1 MPTPVGV
8 ARQCLTPEAAH
19 ALDEAVGVARRRGHA
34 QTTSLHAVSA
44 LLALP
49 SSALREACARAR
61 NSAYSPRLQFKA
73 LELCLS
79 VSLDRVPS
87 GQPASG
93 GGGGGGGDDPP
104 VSNSLMA
111 AIKRSQANQRR
122 QPENFHL
129 YHQLS
134 SQSSMNAVKVE
145 LQHLMLSI
153 LDDPVVSRVFGEAGF
168 RSSEIK
174 LAIVRP
180 LPHLFRYPRSRAP
193 PPLFLCNLSESS
205 VPASASGRPGFNFPF
220 SVFPGFSDGDENV
233 RRIGE
238 VMVRSKGR
246 NPLLVGVCAYEAL
259 KSFVDSLDKRKDG
272 SSLPKEI
279 SGLSVVC
286 IEDDVPKFVG
296 EGFDKGCVD
305 VRFEEV
311 GDAIRQCSGSGVVVS
326 FGDLRALICDGVRG
340 DAVSYVVDRVTR
352 LLEANKGKVWLIG
365 AAASYDTYLKF
376 SSKFLAAEKEWDLQ
390 ILPITTLRPSVPE
403 SCPRSSLMESFV
415 PFGGFFS
422 TSSDS
427 NSPVMSMSYQCVTSC
442 HLYDDKC
449 EQDNVA
455 ARKAGCASVADRY
468 QNSLPSWLQMA
479 ELGIKGTDVKGKDDS
494 SVRSPVDAELQNE
507 SDESCRHSPK
517 DQPLQNVYQ
526 AGSEVQSVVGFQSAE
541 ERQETTDNQSL
552 TLKTDSSLQET
563 RCRSVSSCTSTESRK
578 LMTSHIGVHLP
589 PIPKTNKESF
599 LSKLWEN
606 PSRVEGKG
614 DPGVAVSPKFS
625 GSNSVIDDES
635 RTSPASVTSL
645 ATGLGLGIC
654 SPHDDKELKQYA
666 HPSHCTIPTSGNL
679 FSGCA
684 CKSLPES
691 SSSSYPDTGYP
702 PQLRDFKELS
712 GALMQKIGRQVEA
725 INVIS
730 EKIALCQSRNKD
742 RSRAGSRGDMWFTF
756 LGLDKI
762 AKRRTAVALSE
773 VLPGSKKD
781 LIFVDLDAQH
791 ESGHAD
797 RSLGQQMNQYDVKYR
812 GKTVVDI
819 IAGEMRKKPWSVV
832 LLENVDKADEQ
843 VQSNLSQ
850 AYLTGKFSDSHGR
863 EVSIKNAVFV
873 ATSTFTKADRVL
885 HSGEESAKSVEERV
899 LGAKGRQMKILVE
912 DALGDGAIDN
922 HLLVSN
928 TSGSSI
934 TNQLQVNKRK
944 LTGSNG
950 NVVLRENLQV
960 VKRPNMTLNRHLDL
974 NLPAEG
980 NEVVVDA
987 DDKSAEGDVM
997 NDNSKAW
1004 LLDFMDQM
1012 DATVVFKPYDF
1023 DSLAEKIFEE
1033 IKESFRETVGPECL
1047 LEIDSKVMDQ
1057 LMHATYLSDGERTAV
1072 EWVEQTLSRD
1082 FAEVQ
1087 RRHNPTSRS
1096 VVKLVACDDFLSE
1109 EQETRPGLPSKL
1121 IID

>member
-87 GQPASG
+87 GQPA
-93 GGGGGGGDDPP
+93 DDPP

-134 SQSSMNAVKVE
+134 NQSSMNAVKVE

-205 VPASASGRPGFNFPF
+205 SPGSASSRPAFNFPF

-238 VMVRSKGR
+238 VMVRNKGR
-246 NPLLVGVCAYEAL
+246 NPLLVGVCAYDAL

-296 EGFDKGCVD
+296 EDFDRGIVD

-311 GDAIRQCSGSGVVVS
+311 GGVIRQCLGGGVVVS
-326 FGDLRALICDGVRG
+326 FGDLRTLIGDGLHG
-340 DAVSYVVDRVTR
+340 EAVSYVVDRLTR
-352 LLEANKGKVWLIG
+352 LLEENKGKVWLIG

-376 SSKFLAAEKEWDLQ
+376 SSKFPAAEKEWDLQ

-442 HLYDDKC
+442 HHLYDDKC

-455 ARKAGCASVADRY
+455 ARKAVCSASVADRY

-494 SVRSPVDAELQNE
+494 PVQSPMDAELQNE

-517 DQPLQNVYQ
+517 KLLQNVYRV
-526 AGSEVQSVVGFQSAE
+526 GSEVQSVMGFQSAE
-541 ERQETTDNQSL
+541 ERRETADNQSL
-552 TLKTDSSLQET
+552 NLKTDSSPQET
-563 RCRSVSSCTSTESRK
+563 RCRSVSSCMSTESRK
-578 LMTSHIGVHLP
+578 LMTSHLGVHP
-589 PIPKTNKESF
+589 PPVPKTNKESF

-606 PSRVEGKG
+606 PPRVEGKG
-614 DPGVAVSPKFS
+614 DLGVAASPKFS
-625 GSNSVIDDES
+625 GSNSIVDDES
-635 RTSPASVTSL
+635 RTSPASVTSVV
-645 ATGLGLGIC
+645 TGLGLGIC
-654 SPHDDKELKQYA
+654 SPRDDKELKQHM
-666 HPSHCTIPTSGNL
+666 HPSHCTIPTSGDL
-679 FSGCA
+679 LSVCT
-684 CKSLPES
+684 CKSLAES
-691 SSSSYPDTGYP
+691 PSSSYPDTTYP
-702 PQLRDFKELS
+702 LHLRDFKVLS

-730 EKIALCQSRNKD
+730 EKIPLCQSRNKN
-742 RSRAGSRGDMWFTF
+742 RSGASSRWDMWFTF

-762 AKRRTAVALSE
+762 AKRRTAFVLSE
-773 VLPGSKKD
+773 VLYGSKEN
-781 LIFVDLDAQH
+781 LIFVDLNAQH
-791 ESGHAD
+791 ESGHTD
-797 RSLGQQMNQYDVKYR
+797 RILNQQMNQDDVEYR

-819 IAGEMRKKPWSVV
+819 IAGKMRKKPLSVV
-832 LLENVDKADEQ
+832 LLENLDKADEQ
-843 VQSNLSQ
+843 VQSSLSQ
-850 AYLTGKFSDSHGR
+850 ARWTGKFFDSHGR

-873 ATSTFTKADRVL
+873 ATSTITKAGGVP

-899 LGAKGRQMKILVE
+899 LGAKGWQMKISVE
-912 DALGDGAIDN
+912 DALAGDAIDN

-934 TNQLQVNKRK
+934 TKQLPVNKRK
-944 LTGSNG
+944 IAGSNG

-960 VKRPNMTLNRHLDL
+960 VKRANKTSSRHLDL

-980 NEVVVDA
+980 NEVVDA
-987 DDKSAEGDVM
+987 DDKSTEGDAM
-997 NDNSKAW
+997 NDDNSKSW

-1023 DSLAEKIFEE
+1023 DSLAEKILEE
-1033 IKESFRETVGPECL
+1033 IKESFCKAVSPKCL
-1047 LEIDSKVMDQ
+1047 LEIDSRVMDQ
-1057 LMHATYLSDGERTAV
+1057 LMSATYLSDSERTAV
-1072 EWVEQTLSRD
+1072 DWVKQTLGRE

-1087 RRHNPTSRS
+1087 RRHKLTPHSIVR
-1096 VVKLVACDDFLSE
+1096 LVACDDFLSE
-1109 EQETRPGLPSKL
+1109 EQEARPGLPSKL
-1121 IID
+1121 IIE

>member
-19 ALDEAVGVARRRGHA
+19 ALDEAVGVARRRGHG

-44 LLALP
+44 LLSLP

-73 LELCLS
+73 LDLCLS

-87 GQPASG
+87 GQPT
-93 GGGGGGGDDPP
+93 DDPP

-134 SQSSMNAVKVE
+134 NQSSINAVKVE

-193 PPLFLCNLSESS
+193 PPLFLCNLSETSG
-205 VPASASGRPGFNFPF
+205 PGSASSRPAFNFPF

-238 VMVRSKGR
+238 VMVRTKGR
-246 NPLLVGVCAYEAL
+246 NPLLVGVCACEAL
-259 KSFVDSLDKRKDG
+259 KSFVECLDKRKDG

-279 SGLSVVC
+279 SGLTVVS
-286 IEDDVPKFVG
+286 IENDVPKFVG
-296 EGFDKGCVD
+296 EGFDKGYVD

-311 GDAIRQCSGSGVVVS
+311 GGVIRQCLGSGVVVS
-326 FGDLRALICDGVRG
+326 FGDLRALIGDG
-340 DAVSYVVDRVTR
+340 VSYVVDRLTR
-352 LLEANKGKVWLIG
+352 LLEMNKGKVWLIG
-365 AAASYDTYLKF
+365 AAASYDTY
-376 SSKFLAAEKEWDLQ
+376 SKFLSKFPAAEKDWDLQ
-390 ILPITTLRPSVPE
+390 ILPITTLQPSVAE

-415 PFGGFFS
+415 PFGGFFP
-422 TSSDS
+422 TSSDL
-427 NSPVMSMSYQCVTSC
+427 NSAVMSMSYQCVTPC

-455 ARKAGCASVADRY
+455 ARKAGCAASVADRY

-479 ELGIKGTDVKGKDDS
+479 ELGIKGTDVKGKDDGP
-494 SVRSPVDAELQNE
+494 VRSPMDAELQNE

-517 DQPLQNVYQ
+517 SQPLQNDFRV
-526 AGSEVQSVVGFQSAE
+526 GSEVQSVVGLQPAE
-541 ERQETTDNQSL
+541 ERRETTDNQSL
-552 TLKTDSSLQET
+552 NWKTG
-563 RCRSVSSCTSTESRK
+563 
-578 LMTSHIGVHLP
+578 IHLP
-589 PIPKTNKESF
+589 PVPKTNKENF

-606 PSRVEGKG
+606 PSRVEDKG
-614 DPGVAVSPKFS
+614 DSGVAASPKFS
-625 GSNSVIDDES
+625 GSNSVVDDES
-635 RTSPASVTSL
+635 RTSPASVTSV
-645 ATGLGLGIC
+645 ATSLGLGIC
-654 SPHDDKELKQYA
+654 SPPDDKELKQRV
-666 HPSHCTIPTSGNL
+666 HPSHCRIPTSGDL
-679 FSGCA
+679 FSGSTCR
-684 CKSLPES
+684 SLVES
-691 SSSSYPDTGYP
+691 SSSSYHDSCYP
-702 PQLRDFKELS
+702 LRLRDFKLLS

-730 EKIALCQSRNKD
+730 EKIPLCQSRNNN
-742 RSRAGSRGDMWFTF
+742 RSTGSRGDMWFTF

-762 AKRRTAVALSE
+762 AKRRAAVTLSE
-773 VLPGSKKD
+773 VLYGSKEH
-781 LIFVDLDAQH
+781 LIIVDLNAEH

-797 RSLGQQMNQYDVKYR
+797 RTLSQEMNQYDVKYR

-819 IAGEMRKKPWSVV
+819 VAGEMRKKPLSVV

-843 VQSNLSQ
+843 VQSSLSQ
-850 AYLTGKFSDSHGR
+850 ARWTGKFADSHGR
-863 EVSIKNAVFV
+863 EVSVKNALFV
-873 ATSTFTKADRVL
+873 ATSTFTKADGAL
-885 HSGEESAKSVEERV
+885 HSGDESAKSVEERA
-899 LGAKGRQMKILVE
+899 LGAKGCQMKILVE
-912 DALGDGAIDN
+912 DALGDNAIDN
-922 HLLVSN
+922 HLVSN
-928 TSGSSI
+928 TSGISI

-944 LTGSNG
+944 LAGSNG
-950 NVVLRENLQV
+950 NVVLRENLPV
-960 VKRPNMTLNRHLDL
+960 VKRANKTSSRHLDL

-980 NEVVVDA
+980 NEVVDA
-987 DDKSAEGDVM
+987 DEGSTDGDVM

-1023 DSLAEKIFEE
+1023 ASLAEKILKE
-1033 IKESFRETVGPECL
+1033 IKESFCKAVGSECL

-1057 LMHATYLSDGERTAV
+1057 LLSAAYLSDGERTAV
-1072 EWVEQTLSRD
+1072 DWVKQTLSRD
-1082 FAEVQ
+1082 FAEAQ
-1087 RRHNPTSRS
+1087 RRHKLTSRS
-1096 VVKLVACDDFLSE
+1096 IVKLVVCDGFLSE
-1109 EQETRPGLPSKL
+1109 EQETQTCLPTKL